1 MALEHQLRIY
11 IDNVQHDERFMN
23 LKDLGALA
31 RVMVDTGK
39 HRTYILVF
47 RLLKLVLT
55 LPVATATV
63 ERCFSYMNIVKTNL
77 RNHMADSVLCGCLIC
92 YIEKDLFHTVSN
104 DDVIESFMIMR
115 TRREQL

>member
-11 IDNVQHDERFMN
+11 IDNVRQDERFMHLN
-23 LKDLGALA
+23 DFGALA

-63 ERCFSYMNIVKTNL
+63 ERCFSSMNIAKTNL
-77 RNHMADSVLCGCLIC
+77 RNRMTDSFLCGHLIC
-92 YIEKDLFHTVSN
+92 YIKKDVFHTVNN
-104 DDVIESFMIMR
+104 DDVIERFMKLK